1 MSYFSLLP
9 RDVKNLLIAFIPGA
23 RELRY
28 LRACSIDAA
37 YADLVINDK
46 SLWCI
51 ATDRIIRQ
59 YNNCVPLVGRGGFL
73 TLEEAKRVYIDEHR
87 KLYLAQTFYE
97 LNYRYIY
104 NQLRDYVL
112 AQK

>member
-9 RDVKNLLIAFIPGA
+9 LDVKNLLVGFIPGA

-37 YADLVINDK
+37 YADLVIKDK
-46 SLWCI
+46 SLQCI
-51 ATDRIIRQ
+51 ATERITRQ
-59 YNNCVPLVGRGGFL
+59 YNSCVVMTGRGGFL

-104 NQLRDYVL
+104 NAIRDYVL